1 MPKVRPL
8 TPIHS
13 RGCGPICIKM
23 AVDYFDMPYSLSHI
37 DKISRCRQKG
47 GLTNKDLLATLKRL
61 GLSVSTKRRSSWK
74 DLRSLNTEKNVVIL
88 SWMLNGYVGHYS
100 VLDKV
105 TSEHIYLADPEKSDI
120 IKISKFKFMRLW
132 FDYEDIWYPQK
143 TSDIQLRWLAVVK
156 KSKE

>member
-1 MPKVRPL
+1 
-8 TPIHS
+8 
-13 RGCGPICIKM
+13 
-23 AVDYFDMPYSLSHI
+23 
-37 DKISRCRQKG
+37 
-47 GLTNKDLLATLKRL
+47 
-61 GLSVSTKRRSSWK
+61 
-74 DLRSLNTEKNVVIL
+74 
-88 SWMLNGYVGHYS
+88 MLNGYVGHYS

-120 IKISKFKFMRLW
+120 IKIPKFKFMRLW